1 MFHSM
6 ELHPITMQ
14 TIAHAVAQL
23 QHSQHL
29 IRTLISSTE
38 SAWYISDRR
47 CHETLWRQVGGRSLC
62 ACAMGGTQYASVEP
76 CRQLCLDTVP
86 TRADDAFPQRMWHV
100 RDAQF
105 SVHHSVT
112 SMIADKRSHAHDIRH
127 YIDTL
132 TA

>member
-1 MFHSM
+1 
-6 ELHPITMQ
+6 MQ
-14 TIAHAVAQL
+14 TIADAGAQL
-23 QHSQHL
+23 QHTRHP
-29 IRTLISSTE
+29 IRTPISSPT
-38 SAWYISDRR
+38 SAWYISDIDMC
-47 CHETLWRQVGGRSLC
+47 CHETLWRQVGIRSLC

-105 SVHHSVT
+105 SVHHCVT
-112 SMIADKRSHAHDIRH
+112 SMIADKRSYAHDIRH